1 MRAVI
6 QYLEEQHV
14 QILLYLLYSPYLAGC
29 DFWLFPAVKDRLAAM
44 IFSYMQDL
52 SNAVNSELRSIPQDE
67 YHRAFT
73 D

>member
-44 IFSYMQDL
+44 IFSYM
-52 SNAVNSELRSIPQDE
+52 
-67 YHRAFT
+67 
-73 D
+73 